1 MPMTSV
7 CPGCAHE
14 QACGHADVQ
23 ACAMRDPVEIAPLP
37 PSAGEAADSAT
48 FAIKATMGKRW
59 VGAFCSMLKRMEYDG
74 NIGHSECVAMFSD
87 GDGDFRPT
95 FDIGVE
101 FDETEPRRCDR
112 RLSQVYDA
120 G

>member
-1 MPMTSV
+1 
-7 CPGCAHE
+7 
-14 QACGHADVQ
+14 
-23 ACAMRDPVEIAPLP
+23 
-37 PSAGEAADSAT
+37 
-48 FAIKATMGKRW
+48 
-59 VGAFCSMLKRMEYDG
+59 MEYDG